1 MHTIRLKKLCDWA
14 SRVLFLI
21 LVRLRLLLKK
31 WTTRCYKFYETSCTS
46 GSVPQTM
53 YPVCSGVQFSD
64 KYALACNFRP
74 RWAFEVACLNEA
86 LMMGP
91 PPISW
96 RIFWEIL
103 RQMSGFAD
111 RILWYFAIFQQM
123 SGFADRIFGY
133 FAILLQVELPGTGP
147 VSAPQILIARY
158 SYFLTLFEDIY
169 LIFDSETSDIFSHDE
184 SLTIGYSR
192 IFNPGY
198 RRRPYVMNARP
209 ERQVSLPSYCDLV
222 HIIQKKGL
230 CVNSDSFTS
239 KLNDAPSNWLQIMHK
254 SCMV

>member
-1 MHTIRLKKLCDWA
+1 
-14 SRVLFLI
+14 
-21 LVRLRLLLKK
+21 
-31 WTTRCYKFYETSCTS
+31 
-46 GSVPQTM
+46 M
-53 YPVCSGVQFSD
+53 YPACSGVQFSD

-74 RWAFEVACLNEA
+74 WWAFEVACLNEA

-96 RIFWEIL
+96 RIFSDIL

-111 RILWYFAIFQQM
+111 RI
-123 SGFADRIFGY
+123 FGH

-147 VSAPQILIARY
+147 VSAPQILIAGY
-158 SYFLTLFEDIY
+158 SYFLTLFE
-169 LIFDSETSDIFSHDE
+169 DIFSHDE

-198 RRRPYVMNARP
+198 QRRPYVMKARP
-209 ERQVSLPSYCDLV
+209 ERQVSLPNYCDLV
-222 HIIQKKGL
+222 YIIQKKGL